1 MDSQLTPGDEGR
13 QEEPSHVKRAVFAV
27 AVGNT
32 VEWFDYASYT
42 YLATVI
48 AVVFFETGNTQA
60 ALIGTFAVF
69 AVSFIA
75 RPIGGFV
82 WGHFGDKVGRKKIL
96 AITIIIMSLS
106 TFAIG
111 LIPSYAT
118 IGIGAP
124 LLLLLC
130 RLVQGFSASGE
141 YAGASAYLAEHAP
154 ESKRGLIVSIVPA
167 STAAGLALGAI
178 IATLLEV
185 SLTEAAL
192 HSWGWRIPFLLAGPL
207 GFIAM
212 YMRMK
217 LEVSSH
223 FTELEESD
231 SIEASPIMTTIK
243 ENRKELLVALGIVC
257 LNAVGFYIILAYL
270 PTYLSEELGFDT
282 AIATLTTIFSL
293 LTYVIFLPIVG
304 KIADKVGRK
313 PVLATACILF
323 VILAYPAFYFLSLGG
338 AFAIGAQ
345 ILLGAIL
352 AGNDGVMATFLTEI
366 FPTTARY
373 SGFGI
378 SYNLGNALFG
388 GTAPLI
394 ATALIAFSGNQYV
407 PAFMLIVA
415 ALVAFFSLFW
425 ARETAHEPL
434 KQY

>member
-1 MDSQLTPGDEGR
+1 MEVEIEEEDEAYNKNNG
-13 QEEPSHVKRAVFAV
+13 VKRAVMAV
-27 AVGNT
+27 AIGNT

-48 AVVFFETGNTQA
+48 AAVFFDSGNSKA

-75 RPIGGFV
+75 RPIGGLV
-82 WGHFGDKVGRKKIL
+82 WGHFGDKIGRKKIL
-96 AITIIIMSLS
+96 ALTIIIMSMS

-111 LIPSYAT
+111 LIPGYAA

-141 YAGASAYLAEHAP
+141 YAGASAFLAEHAP
-154 ESKRGLIVSIVPA
+154 SKKRGLLVSVVPA

-178 IATLLEV
+178 VATTLEF
-185 SLTEAAL
+185 SLTQEAL
-192 HSWGWRIPFLLAGPL
+192 HSWGWRIPFLAAGPL

-212 YMRMK
+212 YMRRK
-217 LEVSSH
+217 LEDTSH
-223 FTELEESD
+223 FKELEEAD
-231 SIEASPIMTTIK
+231 EVDESPVATSLK
-243 ENRKELLVALGIVC
+243 DNRKGLLVALGIVC
-257 LNAVGFYIILAYL
+257 LNAVGFYIILTYL
-270 PTYLSEELGFDT
+270 PTYLSEELGFNS
-282 AIATLTTIFSL
+282 AVSTLTTILSL
-293 LTYVIFLPIVG
+293 VTYVFFLPIVG
-304 KIADKVGRK
+304 RIADRVGRK

-323 VILAYPAFYFLSLGG
+323 IVCSYPAFVLLSYGG
-338 AFAIGAQ
+338 MFAIGAQ
-345 ILLGAIL
+345 IILGAIL
-352 AGNDGVMATFLTEI
+352 AANDGVMATFLTEI

-394 ATALIAFSGNQYV
+394 ATSLIAASGNQYV
-407 PAFMLIVA
+407 PAFMLMTA
-415 ALVAFFSLFW
+415 AAVAFASLFW
-425 ARETAHEPL
+425 SKETAHKPL
-434 KQY
+434 RQH